1 MKIEGRTFVVSG
13 GYVVIPAPFLLS
25 HATPIPPPPPLQHPQ
40 LTPFRSSG
48 LGLATV
54 LSILHHGGYA
64 AILDLNPPPAS
75 SLPPSGGGGAKFFEC
90 DVTSTTSIASA
101 VAALTTWTSTTGL
114 PLGGIIPAA
123 GIGLPG
129 LILSK
134 SLDPL
139 PLSSIDL
146 VLGVN
151 LRGTLDLVR
160 QVLPHLAASPPYG
173 DDGERGVVVMVASSA
188 AFEGQMGQV
197 AYAASKGAVAAMTLP
212 MARDLSRF
220 GIRVV
225 TIAPSMFDS
234 AMTAAMSDKVRAGL
248 KKAMEFPARA
258 GRPEEFASLV
268 VQSIENAMLNGVV
281 VRLDGATRMP
291 SKL

>member
-13 GYVVIPAPFLLS
+13 G
-25 HATPIPPPPPLQHPQ
+25 
-40 LTPFRSSG
+40 SSG

-54 LSILHHGGYA
+54 LSILQAGGHA

-101 VAALTTWTSTTGL
+101 VAALTSWTSTTGL

-258 GRPEEFASLV
+258 GRPDEFASLV

-281 VRLDGATRMP
+281 IRLDGATRMP